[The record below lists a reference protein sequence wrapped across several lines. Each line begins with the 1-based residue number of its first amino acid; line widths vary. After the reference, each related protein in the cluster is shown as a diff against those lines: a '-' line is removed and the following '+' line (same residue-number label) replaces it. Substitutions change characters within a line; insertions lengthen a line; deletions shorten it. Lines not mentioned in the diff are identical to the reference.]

1 MFKEKNIENRKLRN
15 LQKQNSDKVS
25 VLNRESGSEINNTD
39 ESNNFHLEELLGGEG
54 TTKYGEFVSSY
65 FAWIGLNRQKNRADE
80 LNEMTRKNK
89 YTSKNY

>member
-1 MFKEKNIENRKLRN
+1 MFEDKNTENRKLQN
-15 LQKQNSDKVS
+15 LQKQNTGIVKIENLYDNKKI
-25 VLNRESGSEINNTD
+25 SEEPD
-39 ESNNFHLEELLGGEG
+39 NFHLEELLGGEG

>member
-1 MFKEKNIENRKLRN
+1 MFKDKNSENRKLRN
-15 LQKQNSDKVS
+15 SQKQNSDIVKIEGLYKNDS
-25 VLNRESGSEINNTD
+25 STD

-80 LNEMTRKNK
+80 LNEMTRKK
-89 YTSKNY
+89 YTSKKY

>member
-1 MFKEKNIENRKLRN
+1 MIEDKNTENRKLQN
-15 LQKQNSDKVS
+15 LQKQNTGIVKIENLYDNKKI
-25 VLNRESGSEINNTD
+25 SEEPD
-39 ESNNFHLEELLGGEG
+39 NFHLEELLGGEG

-89 YTSKNY
+89 YTSKKY

>member
-15 LQKQNSDKVS
+15 SQKQNSDIVK
-25 VLNRESGSEINNTD
+25 I
-39 ESNNFHLEELLGGEG
+39 EG
-54 TTKYGEFVSSY
+54 LYKNDSRTTKYGEFVYSF

-89 YTSKNY
+89 YTSKKY

>member
-1 MFKEKNIENRKLRN
+1 MFKEKNIEDRGLKNF
-15 LQKQNSDKVS
+15 QKQNFDIVKIEGLYKNDSS
-25 VLNRESGSEINNTD
+25 SD

-80 LNEMTRKNK
+80 LNEMTRKK
-89 YTSKNY
+89 YTSKKY

>member
-15 LQKQNSDKVS
+15 LQKQNFDIAKIENSCK
-25 VLNRESGSEINNTD
+25 NNKNAEEPD
-39 ESNNFHLEELLGGEG
+39 NFHLEELLGGEG
-54 TTKYGEFVSSY
+54 ITKYGEFVSSY

>member
-15 LQKQNSDKVS
+15 FQKQNSDIVKIEGE
-25 VLNRESGSEINNTD
+25 LPSEDRPFND
-39 ESNNFHLEELLGGEG
+39 
-54 TTKYGEFVSSY
+54 KYGEFVSSY

>member
-15 LQKQNSDKVS
+15 LQKQNSDIVKIEGLYKNDS
-25 VLNRESGSEINNTD
+25 STD

-65 FAWIGLNRQKNRADE
+65 FAWISLPEQKENAER
-80 LNEMTRKNK
+80 LQNITKRKE
-89 YTSKNY
+89 KNQG

>member
-15 LQKQNSDKVS
+15 SQKQNSDIDS
-25 VLNRESGSEINNTD
+25 STD

-89 YTSKNY
+89 YTSKKY

>member
-15 LQKQNSDKVS
+15 SQKQNSDIVKIEGLYKNDS
-25 VLNRESGSEINNTD
+25 STD

-65 FAWIGLNRQKNRADE
+65 FAWIGLIMQKNRADE

-89 YTSKNY
+89 YTSKKY

>member
-15 LQKQNSDKVS
+15 LQKQNSDIVKIEGLYQNDS
-25 VLNRESGSEINNTD
+25 STD

-65 FAWIGLNRQKNRADE
+65 FEWITPDEQKQKAKE
-80 LNEMTRKNK
+80 LEQLGKK
-89 YTSKNY
+89 DKK

>member
-1 MFKEKNIENRKLRN
+1 MFKEKNIEDRKLRN
-15 LQKQNSDKVS
+15 LQKQGLYKNDSS
-25 VLNRESGSEINNTD
+25 TD

-80 LNEMTRKNK
+80 LNEMTRKK
-89 YTSKNY
+89 YTSKKY